1 MKIKIVPQIISNQ
14 NKEVAILR
22 CTKTNKQEFSEL
34 IDKVKESYKSLNFGM
49 DDTPYGKICWA
60 LFGLHSGYQPSD
72 KNTDTFFSLILNV
85 TKQENCEIAQ
95 RWLDILCQQNE
106 LNLYIQH
113 ERLTYRNRLM
123 NQFNVQKWCELMNDW
138 MIYLQTNSIS
148 YNQAI
153 KWLYRNK
160 LNKWKKQT
168 ISKLTEQ
175 ANIPIDTI
183 NKFEQLSLL
192 IQRYIKYE
200 APPPMVC
207 DTMHLVENH
216 FIETNKLELPI
227 ARVEDTIIWQEFKRN
242 TSNQSFL
249 LSRLVQ
255 KIPAYTYLLN
265 GDRWDL
271 ILDDSD
277 RIDGKLSIFTISSLC
292 NIPSQTAFENCPKV
306 LAEAVINREFSIHQ
320 PTSIIVNKDGLEEI
334 IFYPQDN
341 SGLLCLIKIVVGY
354 SDDNLNNFV
363 VIVGK
368 VNAKQRSVEMIG
380 DYRDSEPEVKILKF
394 LVAIA
399 YRDLLVA
406 RKVLRK
412 PPKSPTSGTGFG
424 KSSSFNKHRIQYVS
438 RIKYDREFDNN
449 FANPDNISKA
459 IARISPHLRQ
469 CHKRK
474 LPPGYKISE
483 KAKQLAEEYDYLI
496 PSGYTFVPPTQVGE
510 SYILRKQFKSISL
523 LDLMFSKN

>member
-1 MKIKIVPQIISNQ
+1 MKIEIVPQILSNQ

-22 CTKTNKQEFSEL
+22 CIKSKNQEFSEL
-34 IDKVKESYKSLNFGM
+34 TDKVKASYNSLNFGM

-60 LFGLHSGYQPSD
+60 LFGLHSDYQSSD
-72 KNTDTFFSLILNV
+72 KNTNTFFSLILDI
-85 TKQENCEIAQ
+85 TKEENRVFTQ
-95 RWLDILCQQNE
+95 RWLDILSQQNE
-106 LNLYIQH
+106 LNLYIQY
-113 ERLTYRNRLM
+113 ERLIYRNRLM
-123 NQFNVQKWCELMNDW
+123 NQFNLEKWCELMNNW
-138 MIYLQTNSIS
+138 MIYSQTNSIS

-160 LNKWKKQT
+160 LNKLKRQT
-168 ISKLTEQ
+168 ISKFIDQ
-175 ANIPIDTI
+175 NNISI
-183 NKFEQLSLL
+183 NKVDQLSLL
-192 IQRYIKYE
+192 IKRYIKVE
-200 APPPMVC
+200 APPPIVC
-207 DTMHLVENH
+207 DTMHLVQNH
-216 FIETNKLELPI
+216 FIETKKLELPI
-227 ARVEDTIIWQEFKRN
+227 ARVEDRIIWREFKRN

-249 LSRLVQ
+249 LSKLVQ

-265 GDRWDL
+265 GDRWDK

-277 RIDGKLSIFTISSLC
+277 RIDRKLSIFTISSLC

-380 DYRDSEPEVKILKF
+380 DYRDSEPEIKILKF

-424 KSSSFNKHRIQYVS
+424 KSSLIKKHRIQYVS

-510 SYILRKQFKSISL
+510 SYILRKQFKSISF